1 MIRTYK
7 PTTSSK
13 RSQKTLIREIDKVRP
28 EKGLTLSIRGAKG
41 RSGGRVS
48 VRHQSVGS
56 RKLYRIIDF
65 KRDKKDIPAKV
76 LSIEYDPNRGPHIA
90 LLSYADG
97 EKRYILAAEGVKTGM
112 TLFSGEKSEP
122 TAGNAMP
129 LENVP
134 LGMQVH
140 NVELNP
146 GQGGVLARGAGAYAI
161 VTAKDAGVVN
171 LKMPSGEVKRISG
184 RCYAT
189 IGALTNM
196 EQRNVRLG
204 KAGRNR
210 HLGVRPTV
218 RGVAMGN
225 PKKGHPHGGSY
236 KTTGIGMPGPKTPW
250 GKPARGV
257 RTRKRHQTDYTVVKS
272 RHLK

>member
-48 VRHQSVGS
+48 VRHQSIGS

-97 EKRYILAAEGVKTGM
+97 EKRYVLAAEGVKTGM
-112 TLFSGEKSEP
+112 TLFSGE
-122 TAGNAMP
+122 
-129 LENVP
+129 
-134 LGMQVH
+134 
-140 NVELNP
+140 
-146 GQGGVLARGAGAYAI
+146 
-161 VTAKDAGVVN
+161 
-171 LKMPSGEVKRISG
+171 
-184 RCYAT
+184 
-189 IGALTNM
+189 
-196 EQRNVRLG
+196 
-204 KAGRNR
+204 
-210 HLGVRPTV
+210 
-218 RGVAMGN
+218 
-225 PKKGHPHGGSY
+225 
-236 KTTGIGMPGPKTPW
+236 
-250 GKPARGV
+250 
-257 RTRKRHQTDYTVVKS
+257 
-272 RHLK
+272 